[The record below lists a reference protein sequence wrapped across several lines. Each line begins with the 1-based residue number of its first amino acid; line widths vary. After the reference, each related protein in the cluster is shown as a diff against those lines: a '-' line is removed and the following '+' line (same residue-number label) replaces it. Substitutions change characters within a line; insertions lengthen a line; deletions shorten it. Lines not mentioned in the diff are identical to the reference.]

1 MSLPSSSAFSDK
13 LDALSAQWVD
23 WVRRHAKLVLALG
36 IALTLASAVHLSL
49 KLRIIT
55 NTDEMLSTE
64 LPFRMAEHTI
74 YTAFPELKE
83 VLVIIIDGNHADA
96 ADDAATLLAQKLRTR
111 PDLFRTIFA
120 PSDDPFLRQH
130 GLLYLSPT
138 DITAMSDRLEES
150 RDTVG
155 LMAQDPSLRGFFAVL
170 GDALRGLRLGYAH
183 ADEASSLFNAT
194 SEAIENA
201 TANRPGQV
209 SWRDILAGG
218 KTTKDDR
225 RRFILVQPVID
236 YTSFDPGGPA
246 MDAIRSFAAD
256 AGITAEQGL
265 RLRLT
270 GDVALY
276 REELQT
282 VNQGMLASTLISIFL
297 GTIILAVGMSSWRL
311 SLACLAVLC
320 AGLLWTASFGLIA
333 VGRFN
338 VISITF
344 AAMFVGLGID
354 YAAHL
359 GLRYREAR
367 QEGSDHAEALRVMA
381 ASQFSPLLWCTLTS
395 IISFCSFAPTAYKGI
410 AELGLISSGGMILS
424 VIINYTLLPAVLTV
438 LPVRFRVGPQPVDR
452 KIAFPFRR
460 FLMRRPGTILAGTLI
475 ACLIASWGA
484 SKIWFDPDLLSLR
497 DPKSES
503 VMTLREMI
511 HEGDYSAMRVIG
523 IVPNMEAATAAQ
535 QRLASLPSV
544 ARSEIITDFV
554 PKDQPTKLAALEKLK
569 DVIPPPEDT
578 VPAPTAEETKASF
591 VFFRDRLQ
599 KILDGPNPSP
609 VAERLAAALDNFTA
623 TQGTGPEALAKLQDR
638 LIGALP
644 RRLNDLRQGL
654 SAGLFTLNDLPQ
666 DLRNHWISS
675 QGQSLIAIYP
685 REAPNNVP
693 RMAEFVADV
702 RTVVPEIIGAPV
714 AMTDAGLSVVQS
726 ALVATIIAFFGNAAV
741 LYGLLKSL
749 RDTFLVL
756 LPMGLSA
763 LLFCGLVG
771 FFNMPFNYAN
781 VIMVPLLIG
790 LSVDS
795 GVHIVLRR
803 RESGSGLAVLN
814 SSTSRGV
821 ALSALTNV
829 VSCGSLALSS
839 HRGTASMG
847 EFLTLA
853 LILTLATS
861 LVVLPALLEFLD
873 QPRRVVTPS

>member
-1 MSLPSSSAFSDK
+1 MSLPSSSPLSDK
-13 LDALSAQWVD
+13 LDALSARWVD
-23 WVRRHAKLVLALG
+23 WVRRHAKLVLILG
-36 IALTLASAVHLSL
+36 IVLTLASAVHISL

-64 LPFRMAEHTI
+64 LPFRVAEHDI
-74 YTAFPELKE
+74 YTAFPQLKE
-83 VLVIIIDGNHADA
+83 VLVIIIDGDHADA
-96 ADDAATLLAQKLRTR
+96 ADDAATRLAQKLRSR
-111 PDLFRTIFA
+111 PDLFRTVFA

-130 GLLYLSPT
+130 GLLYLST
-138 DITAMSDRLEES
+138 DDITAMSERLEES

-183 ADEASSLFNAT
+183 ANEASSLFNAT
-194 SEAIENA
+194 SEAIEHA
-201 TANRPGQV
+201 TADRPGQV
-209 SWRDILAGG
+209 SWRDVLAGG

-246 MDAIRSFAAD
+246 MDAVRSLAAE
-256 AGITAEQGL
+256 AGITAAEGL

-282 VNQGMLASTLISIFL
+282 VNQGMVASTLISILL
-297 GTIILAVGMSSWRL
+297 GTIILAIGMSSWRL

-320 AGLLWTASFGLIA
+320 AGLLWTASFGLIT

-367 QEGSDHAEALRVMA
+367 LEGRDHAEALRTMA

-395 IISFCSFAPTAYKGI
+395 IISFLSFAPTAYKGI
-410 AELGLISSGGMILS
+410 AELGLVSSGGMILS

-438 LPVRFRVGPQPVDR
+438 LPVRFRSGPQPVDR

-460 FLMRRPGTILAGTLI
+460 FLARRPGTILAVTFV
-475 ACLIASWGA
+475 ACLIASLGA
-484 SKIWFDPDLLSLR
+484 TKVWFDPDLLSLR
-497 DPKSES
+497 DPHSES

-511 HEGDYSAMRVIG
+511 HEGDYSAMRVVG
-523 IVPNMEAATAAQ
+523 LVPTMDAAAAAQ

-554 PKDQPTKLAALEKLK
+554 PKDQTIKLAALEKLK
-569 DVIPPPEDT
+569 DI
-578 VPAPTAEETKASF
+578 VPAPDEAVPSPTSEETKAAF
-591 VFFRDRLQ
+591 NFFRDRLQ
-599 KILDGPNPSP
+599 KLLEGSNPSP
-609 VAERLAAALDNFTA
+609 VARRLAAALDDFSTK
-623 TQGTGPEALAKLQDR
+623 QGTSPEALTKLQDR
-638 LIGALP
+638 LIGTLP
-644 RRLNDLRQGL
+644 LRLNDLRQGL
-654 SAGLFTLNDLPQ
+654 AAGPVTLDNLPQ
-666 DLRNHWISS
+666 DLRTHWIAS
-675 QGQSLIAIYP
+675 QGQSLIAVYP

-702 RTVVPEIIGAPV
+702 RTVVPKIIGAPV

-726 ALVATIIAFFGNAAV
+726 ALIATIIAFFGNAAV

-803 RESGSGLAVLN
+803 REAGSGLAVLN
-814 SSTSRGV
+814 TSTSRGV

-829 VSCGSLALSS
+829 VSCGSLALSA

-853 LILTLATS
+853 LVLTLATS

-873 QPRRVVTPS
+873 RRPRLVTQP